1 MNIIERIFK
10 YLADALGIT
19 PEEPPVITDNPPIHM
34 VDGEIKLG
42 DSVAEQTA
50 AQWWGK
56 Q

>member
-34 VDGEIKLG
+34 VDGEPRLG
-42 DSVAEQTA
+42 N
-50 AQWWGK
+50 K